1 MENEINNDAPKEQ
14 IKDITNVA
22 TSFPQE
28 IADKPQKDNK
38 KLLLIVV
45 VCVLVLII
53 GLGLYVLNLYIS
65 KSKVLKNVGGESIT
79 QFDFDIRVK
88 DTMIPG
94 DIEKANNDEKLKEEI
109 LQELTREKAVEIE
122 AKKRGITVS
131 NEELDAATTAE
142 EKQNPPA
149 KSLHYRQLLEEKV
162 KLAVVTN
169 RKVNMMTSY
178 KEPDLV
184 NFAQLSKATTD
195 SMNKVRES
203 MTKNGSDMQKA
214 YSEVRNS
221 AGFDSLIN
229 FFEEKSL
236 YSGTISED
244 IFTKILSLKKG
255 EVSEVIYNDSGTF
268 MMIEVLDA
276 VDTPFPNFDAWLNS
290 MNVSQ

>member
-1 MENEINNDAPKEQ
+1 MENEINTTVPKEQ
-14 IKDITNVA
+14 IKDV
-22 TSFPQE
+22 TSEVTSLLQDGT
-28 IADKPQKDNK
+28 DKPQKDKK
-38 KLLLIVV
+38 KLLLVV
-45 VCVLVLII
+45 VICAFVLIV
-53 GLGLYVLNLYIS
+53 GFGLYVLNIYIS

-79 QFDFDIRVK
+79 QSDFDNRVK

-94 DIEKANNDEKLKEEI
+94 DVEKANNDEKLKEEI

-122 AKKRGITVS
+122 AKKRGIMVS
-131 NEELDAATTAE
+131 DEELDAVTTAE
-142 EKQNPPA
+142 EKQNAQA

-184 NFAQLSKATTD
+184 NFTQLSKITTD
-195 SMNKVRES
+195 SMNKVREN
-203 MTKNGSDMQKA
+203 MTKNKIDMKKA
-214 YSEVRNS
+214 YSEVKNS

-229 FFEEKSL
+229 FFEEKTL

-244 IFTKILSLKKG
+244 TFTKILSLKKG

-268 MMIEVLDA
+268 MTIEVLDA
-276 VDTPFPNFDAWLNS
+276 VDTPFLNFEAWLNS